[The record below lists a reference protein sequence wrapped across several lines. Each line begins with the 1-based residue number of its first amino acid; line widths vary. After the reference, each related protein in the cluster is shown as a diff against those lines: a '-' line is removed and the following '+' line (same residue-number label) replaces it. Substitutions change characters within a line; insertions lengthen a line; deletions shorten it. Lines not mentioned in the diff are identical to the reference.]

1 MLSCVGHRAANRL
14 RSDERA
20 CEHDQPWP
28 GTGRSHRARR
38 RRARDD
44 HRQAAAPRARVL
56 HIRAEGEAF
65 CLGRERAG
73 RDEAAIRAEVTR
85 LIALK
90 RAVMT
95 SPLITVAEVQG
106 DAAGFGLGLAV
117 LCDFTVVADTAKL
130 SF

>member
-1 MLSCVGHRAANRL
+1 MGSRPRTEITGAMCEAMVEAL
-14 RSDERA
+14 RREA
-20 CEHDQPWP
+20 TQ
-28 GTGRSHRARR
+28 
-38 RRARDD
+38 
-44 HRQAAAPRARVL
+44 PRARVL
-56 HIRAEGEAF
+56 RIRAEGEVF

-106 DAAGFGLGLAV
+106 DAAGVGAGAARLA
-117 LCDFTVVADTAKL
+117 DFTGGAG
-130 SF
+130 